1 MVKVEDKGKIINL
14 GFYETKEEAISARN
28 KYHNPV
34 IQSEKE
40 EEDKLVKQLFQK
52 DDGDNYTKIFLKGII
67 SEKDRVSIFNFI
79 SFINCNLNK
88 LLCEKLEDNHYDFM
102 LDIDIE
108 KSRVK
113 SALKDLKLLGWEDA
127 K

>member
-1 MVKVEDKGKIINL
+1 MDLSV
-14 GFYETKEEAISARN
+14 EEA
-28 KYHNPV
+28 
-34 IQSEKE
+34 E
-40 EEDKLVKQLFQK
+40 EEIEKIDEETQNESLKQLFQK
-52 DDGDNYTKIFLKGII
+52 DCGDDYSKIFLKGII

-88 LLCEKLEDNHYDFM
+88 LLCEKLEDNNYDFM

-108 KSRVK
+108 KSRLK
-113 SALKDLKLLGWEDA
+113 SALKDLKLLGWENA